1 MNGGKAGTRLK
12 SMETVHRAQRR
23 YSRRERFI
31 EPDKGRILSE
41 ICLVVNS
48 PIETSWYNESA
59 CSCIEH
65 KLSIF
70 RIGEKWFDKVYPTI
84 LAYERRRR
92 NFLTVSLLS
101 VNYVYLFL
109 RKINWL
115 KDDLNFF
122 SSFFLTKFWRV
133 EIHTKTIHR
142 YIYIYICAARSWGTK
157 SSGLVERKKA
167 KQTKGRGK
175 KMENGEKIEEEIQ
188 EWLLSFRVA

>member
-31 EPDKGRILSE
+31 EPDKERILSE

-122 SSFFLTKFWRV
+122 LLFFFYKILTRRNSY
-133 EIHTKTIHR
+133 ENDTSLH
-142 YIYIYICAARSWGTK
+142 IYIYMCSEKLRNKVVRAR
-157 SSGLVERKKA
+157 RKK
-167 KQTKGRGK
+167 KGETNEGEGK
-175 KMENGEKIEEEIQ
+175 ENGERGED
-188 EWLLSFRVA
+188 

>member
-122 SSFFLTKFWRV
+122 FSFFLTKFWRV
-133 EIHTKTIHR
+133 EIRTKTIYR
-142 YIYIYICAARSWGTK
+142 YIYIYIYAQRE
-157 SSGLVERKKA
+157 VEEQSR
-167 KQTKGRGK
+167 QG
-175 KMENGEKIEEEIQ
+175 
-188 EWLLSFRVA
+188 S